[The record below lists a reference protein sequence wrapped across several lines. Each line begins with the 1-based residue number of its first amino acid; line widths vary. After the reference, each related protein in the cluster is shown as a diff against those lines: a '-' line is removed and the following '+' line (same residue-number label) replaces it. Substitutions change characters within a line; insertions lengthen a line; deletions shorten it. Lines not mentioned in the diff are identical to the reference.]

1 MIALPRGG
9 NSADK
14 YAPDRLT
21 GRQKVAIVCMAIGTE
36 HAAKV
41 TAGLHPEE
49 AEIVALEM
57 AQLDR
62 VPPSTVDAVLAEWLE
77 LTIGVDSLSAGGV
90 EFAKDVL
97 EAAFGPAKAQQ
108 ILKRIQGQLADS
120 DRFGRLRRADPQ
132 QLGNTLRGEHP
143 QTIALILAHLDP
155 THVAAILRE
164 LDPALGG
171 DVMFRIAKM
180 EKVSPEMISL
190 VERAIGSEADLAFS
204 QGMSSVGGPAA
215 VAAVLN
221 LVSSSLEKEVL
232 DLVAEKDAHLSD
244 QIKNLMFVF
253 EDLSSLDDKSLQRLL
268 REVDV
273 KQLALAL
280 KAASP
285 ELKAKIMQTMSQRAV
300 AGLKEEMEFLGPV
313 KMRDVEAA
321 QTDIVSK
328 VRALEETGEFERS
341 ETGEQDDAGRCHRLV
356 NRGEHGVEQQACG
369 LGGVGLE
376 RADLQR
382 VDAAER
388 EARARQ
394 AADQRVRARR
404 RDAVPPRD
412 HVPRDGA
419 DQRAEHHVLVDDA
432 RLDDA
437 LADGGR
443 HLELE
448 DEDRHHVEEGGKSH
462 RVLRLE
468 HAGGHHRGDRVGR
481 VVEAVHEVECQ
492 GQRHQHDHHPEGG
505 LRGLHRRPSF
515 RNSRGRCPRSS
526 WPRLRT
532 CR

>member
-1 MIALPRGG
+1 MIALSKS
-9 NSADK
+9 NADRW
-14 YAPDRLT
+14 APDRLS
-21 GRQKVAIVCMAIGTE
+21 GRQKAAIVCMAIGAE
-36 HAAKV
+36 HAAKL

-62 VPPSTVDAVLAEWLE
+62 VPQATIDVVLAEWLE
-77 LTIGVDSLSAGGV
+77 TTLGVDSISAGGV

-97 EAAFGPAKAQQ
+97 EKAFGSAKAQT

-155 THVAAILRE
+155 IHVAAIIRE
-164 LDPALGG
+164 LEPAIGG
-171 DVMFRIAKM
+171 EVMFRIARM

-232 DLVAEKDAHLSD
+232 DLVAEKDPQLSE

-253 EDLSSLDDKSLQRLL
+253 EDLTSLDDKSLQRVL

-285 ELKAKIMQTMSQRAV
+285 ELKTKIMGTMSQRAV
-300 AGLKEEMEFLGPV
+300 TGLREEMEFLGPV

-328 VRALEETGEFERS
+328 VRALEETGEIVLS
-341 ETGEQDDAGRCHRLV
+341 GGSDDV
-356 NRGEHGVEQQACG
+356 II
-369 LGGVGLE
+369 
-376 RADLQR
+376 
-382 VDAAER
+382 
-388 EARARQ
+388 
-394 AADQRVRARR
+394 
-404 RDAVPPRD
+404 
-412 HVPRDGA
+412 
-419 DQRAEHHVLVDDA
+419 
-432 RLDDA
+432 
-437 LADGGR
+437 
-443 HLELE
+443 
-448 DEDRHHVEEGGKSH
+448 
-462 RVLRLE
+462 
-468 HAGGHHRGDRVGR
+468 
-481 VVEAVHEVECQ
+481 
-492 GQRHQHDHHPEGG
+492 
-505 LRGLHRRPSF
+505 
-515 RNSRGRCPRSS
+515 
-526 WPRLRT
+526 
-532 CR
+532 

>member
-1 MIALPRGG
+1 MIALAR
-9 NSADK
+9 NSADR

-21 GRQKVAIVCMAIGTE
+21 GRQKAAILCMALGAE
-36 HAAKV
+36 HAGKI
-41 TAGLHPEE
+41 TAGLNPEE
-49 AEIVALEM
+49 VEIIALEV

-62 VPPSTVDAVLAEWLE
+62 VPPTTVDAVLTEWLE
-77 LTIGVDSLSAGGV
+77 LTLGVDSLSAGGV

-97 EAAFGPAKAQQ
+97 ERAFGAVRAGQ

-155 THVAAILRE
+155 AHVAAIIRE
-164 LDPALGG
+164 IDPALGG

-190 VERAIGSEADLAFS
+190 VERAIGNEADLAFS

-232 DLVAEKDAHLSD
+232 DLVTERDPQLSD

-285 ELKAKIMQTMSQRAV
+285 ELRNKIMGTMSQRAV

-328 VRALEETGEFERS
+328 VRALEETGEIVLS
-341 ETGEQDDAGRCHRLV
+341 AGSDDV
-356 NRGEHGVEQQACG
+356 IV
-369 LGGVGLE
+369 
-376 RADLQR
+376 
-382 VDAAER
+382 
-388 EARARQ
+388 
-394 AADQRVRARR
+394 
-404 RDAVPPRD
+404 
-412 HVPRDGA
+412 
-419 DQRAEHHVLVDDA
+419 
-432 RLDDA
+432 
-437 LADGGR
+437 
-443 HLELE
+443 
-448 DEDRHHVEEGGKSH
+448 
-462 RVLRLE
+462 
-468 HAGGHHRGDRVGR
+468 
-481 VVEAVHEVECQ
+481 
-492 GQRHQHDHHPEGG
+492 
-505 LRGLHRRPSF
+505 
-515 RNSRGRCPRSS
+515 
-526 WPRLRT
+526 
-532 CR
+532 

>member
-1 MIALPRGG
+1 MTALAR
-9 NSADK
+9 NNANVNADR

-21 GRQKVAIVCMAIGTE
+21 GRQKVAILCMAIGAE
-36 HAAKV
+36 HAAKI
-41 TAGLHPEE
+41 TGGLHPEE

-62 VPPSTVDAVLAEWLE
+62 VPPTTIDAVLLEWLE
-77 LTIGVDSLSAGGV
+77 ITLGVDSITTGGV

-97 EAAFGPAKAQQ
+97 EKAFGPAKAQQ

-155 THVAAILRE
+155 AHVAAIIRE
-164 LDPALGG
+164 FDPALGG
-171 DVMFRIAKM
+171 EVMFRIARM

-190 VERAIGSEADLAFS
+190 VERAIGNEADLAFS

-232 DLVAEKDAHLSD
+232 DLVAEKDPHLSD

-253 EDLSSLDDKSLQRLL
+253 EDLSALDDKSLQRLL

-285 ELKAKIMQTMSQRAV
+285 DLKTKIMGTMSQRAV

-328 VRALEETGEFERS
+328 VRALEETGEIVLS
-341 ETGEQDDAGRCHRLV
+341 AGTDDV
-356 NRGEHGVEQQACG
+356 IV
-369 LGGVGLE
+369 
-376 RADLQR
+376 
-382 VDAAER
+382 
-388 EARARQ
+388 
-394 AADQRVRARR
+394 
-404 RDAVPPRD
+404 
-412 HVPRDGA
+412 
-419 DQRAEHHVLVDDA
+419 
-432 RLDDA
+432 
-437 LADGGR
+437 
-443 HLELE
+443 
-448 DEDRHHVEEGGKSH
+448 
-462 RVLRLE
+462 
-468 HAGGHHRGDRVGR
+468 
-481 VVEAVHEVECQ
+481 
-492 GQRHQHDHHPEGG
+492 
-505 LRGLHRRPSF
+505 
-515 RNSRGRCPRSS
+515 
-526 WPRLRT
+526 
-532 CR
+532 